1 MLGVTRPAN
10 RSIVENR
17 AGQGQRATL
26 SFAIE
31 KVRIGNVLLAIQ
43 FCVPRFGVS
52 MHRNKPVWLWIW
64 QRPQQNSID
73 HSEHY
78 GGSSHAERQRQN
90 SHRGKGGTLP
100 QHPHRVPEV
109 LPKILYPAR
118 PPRIPA
124 LLLHLLRPAERH
136 PRTAPCFRWIH
147 SAGDQF
153 IGMLLQVKTHLF
165 FEHLFHLV
173 APQQTLRPVHSA
185 PPSDNFRISAT
196 ASVNRS
202 QLAAS
207 ASSCVRP
214 FTVNR

>member
-43 FCVPRFGVS
+43 FWCPRFGVS

-90 SHRGKGGTLP
+90 SHRGKGGPLP
-100 QHPHRVPEV
+100 QHPHRVPAGP
-109 LPKILYPAR
+109 PKILSPAP
-118 PPRIPA
+118 PPRSPA
-124 LLLHLLRPAERH
+124 LPLPPRRPAERH
-136 PRTAPCFRWIH
+136 PRTAPSVRWIH
-147 SAGDQF
+147 SAGNQF
-153 IGMLLQVKTHLF
+153 IGMLL
-165 FEHLFHLV
+165 
-173 APQQTLRPVHSA
+173 
-185 PPSDNFRISAT
+185 
-196 ASVNRS
+196 
-202 QLAAS
+202 
-207 ASSCVRP
+207 
-214 FTVNR
+214 